1 MKDEQREG
9 MARSHQELEAAR
21 LLAGSGFGAQAISR
35 AYFAAFFAAETALL
49 LMGETRSKHSGVI
62 SAFGRRVVREGGFE
76 ESTGRSL
83 RSLFERRNEADYGF
97 GSAASEEAE
106 FAIEDAQQ
114 FVAAVASWIASQS
127 GRGAT

>member
-21 LLAGSGFGAQAISR
+21 LLAGSGFGAQA
-35 AYFAAFFAAETALL
+35 
-49 LMGETRSKHSGVI
+49 K
-62 SAFGRRVVREGGFE
+62 
-76 ESTGRSL
+76 
-83 RSLFERRNEADYGF
+83 ADYGF

-114 FVAAVASWIASQS
+114 FVAAVASRIASQS
-127 GRGAT
+127 GPGAT